1 MRAMGRSPYSKTNQF
16 PQFMSPQ
23 FTPPQAPMQ
32 NNSQVPFSSFSG
44 SSSHSWS
51 GPSTP
56 ITGSN
61 LPPGSDNKDHR
72 SLPPEFGQSNLQQ
85 SDLPKQTFHPASIAH
100 VPDLIPMKSSQE
112 LFPSQLEKKLSN
124 DIDKVDRKYDNGDYD
139 DEDDNAI
146 DESDETTS
154 DSEEDDDDDADLSSS
169 DDLNLGI
176 RKVRDDGDDI
186 FFFSPVQ
193 QKEIEEGPHSN
204 FGICTRQK
212 SPCSSFIYFSKYLYL
227 YLEL

>member
-23 FTPPQAPMQ
+23 LTPPQVPVQ
-32 NNSQVPFSSFSG
+32 NNSQIQYSSGSG

-56 ITGSN
+56 ITGSS
-61 LPPGSDNKDHR
+61 LPPGNDSKDHR
-72 SLPPEFGQSNLQQ
+72 SLPPEFGQTHLQQ
-85 SDLPKQTFHPASIAH
+85 SDFPNQPFHPASMAH

-124 DIDKVDRKYDNGDYD
+124 NIDKVDVKYDNGDYD

-154 DSEEDDDDDADLSSS
+154 DSEDDDDDDADLSSS

-176 RKVRDDGDDI
+176 RKVRDEGDDI
-186 FFFSPVQ
+186 LCFLPVQ
-193 QKEIEEGPHSN
+193 QK
-204 FGICTRQK
+204 
-212 SPCSSFIYFSKYLYL
+212 
-227 YLEL
+227 